1 MGKKVVH
8 VEFLARDVGRA
19 QRFWEGVGGWSINDS
34 GMPGIDYRM
43 FQEGD
48 QGGAVFQSDDTGP
61 VIYYGSDDI
70 DADLAKVREL
80 GGEAED
86 KQPIPTV
93 GWFARCKDT
102 EGNAFSLFQSDESV
116 PVPEGAPGA

>member
-1 MGKKVVH
+1 MGKRVVH
-8 VEFLARDVGRA
+8 VEFPAQDADRA
-19 QRFWEGVGGWSINDS
+19 HKFWEGVGGWSIQDA
-34 GMPGIDYRM
+34 GMPGMDYRM

-48 QGGAVFQSDDTGP
+48 QGGAVFPMEGMTGP

-86 KQPIPTV
+86 KQPIPSV
-93 GWFARCKDT
+93 GWFARCTDT
-102 EGNAFSLFQSDESV
+102 EGNAFSLFQGDESV
-116 PVPEGAPGA
+116 PAPGA